1 VPHAN
6 HVVCGRDPSLRAR
19 VYTPLDAARALVSV
33 HAPFA
38 VYALTAVHASFYH
51 PCSTWASTPPS
62 AMRAPR
68 ACPCHLYV
76 PLLRVPLLRV
86 PLDYKFHKVVV
97 HSTTW
102 AFGPSTTERWL
113 TAKCLG
119 GDHLFYI
126 HSHGHARGCG
136 CMHIRFHV
144 IFLFIVN
151 ASQLGGHIKLLAS
164 LYIL

>member
-1 VPHAN
+1 MYLLCCVHPH
-6 HVVCGRDPSLRAR
+6 CRAS
-19 VYTPLDAARALVSV
+19 P
-33 HAPFA
+33 HC
-38 VYALTAVHASFYH
+38 H
-51 PCSTWASTPPS
+51 
-62 AMRAPR
+62 
-68 ACPCHLYV
+68 ACPPCAPPFPIRASRSCARLLCCACPSFLCAPHVCALFTRVRLYHMRL
-76 PLLRVPLLRV
+76 PTISST
-86 PLDYKFHKVVV
+86 KFVV

-113 TAKCLG
+113 TVGCLG

-151 ASQLGGHIKLLAS
+151 ASQLGGHIKLLAL